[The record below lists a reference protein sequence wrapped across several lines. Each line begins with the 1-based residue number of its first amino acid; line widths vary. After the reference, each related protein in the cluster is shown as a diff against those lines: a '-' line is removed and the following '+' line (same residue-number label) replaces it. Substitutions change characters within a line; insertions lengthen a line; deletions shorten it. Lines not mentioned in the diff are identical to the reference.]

1 MQQTMERGA
10 DVHYP
15 VDNGTYNLL
24 MTLTEKLQ
32 ALESYRTYSKD
43 VSGQELELYKG
54 LIEEDTRHAERIYQ
68 VLKSRIAG
76 EHNR

>member
-10 DVHYP
+10 EVRYP

-24 MTLTEKLQ
+24 STLTEKLQ

-43 VSGQELELYKG
+43 VSGDELALYKE
-54 LIEEDTRHAERIYQ
+54 LIDEDTRHAERIWQ
-68 VLKSRIAG
+68 VLKGRIG
-76 EHNR
+76 R